1 MLIGGMD
8 TFLEM
13 FRGQPEI
20 SVATG
25 ETLLEQNSRTGRLFV
40 LIEGKVEVIKNNELV
55 AWISQPGDIIGDIS
69 ALLDTPHSTTVR
81 AVRDCRFY
89 VFDNAREFLEKHP
102 QVTIH
107 LCELLA
113 RRLVSVT
120 AYLAEIKQQFAGHD
134 HIGMID
140 EILEK
145 LLHRTPRPRVPGRRV
160 DPNETQGP
168 GDAI

>member
-1 MLIGGMD
+1 MEM
-8 TFLEM
+8 FLEK
-13 FRGQPEI
+13 FQGQPTL

-25 ETLLEQNSRTGRLFV
+25 ETLIEQNTRTGKLFV
-40 LIEGKVEVIKNNELV
+40 LIEGKVEVLKNGEVV

-81 AVRDCRFY
+81 AMRDCRFY
-89 VFDNAREFLEKHP
+89 VFDDARGFLEQNP
-102 QVTIH
+102 AVALH

-113 RRLVSVT
+113 QRLVSVT
-120 AYLAEIKQQFAGHD
+120 AYLAEIKHQFAGHD

-140 EILEK
+140 DILEK
-145 LLHRTPRPRVPGRRV
+145 LLHRTPRKRVPGKITEV
-160 DPNETQGP
+160 DNLAGP

>member
-1 MLIGGMD
+1 MEM
-8 TFLEM
+8 FLEK
-13 FRGQPEI
+13 FQGQPVR

-25 ETLLEQNSRTGRLFV
+25 ETLIEQNTRTGRLFV
-40 LIEGKVEVIKNNELV
+40 LIEGKMEVLKNGEVV

-81 AVRDCRFY
+81 AVRDSRFY
-89 VFDNAREFLEKHP
+89 VFDNARAFLEQNP
-102 QVTIH
+102 DVSLH

-113 RRLVSVT
+113 QRLVSVT
-120 AYLAEIKQQFAGHD
+120 AYLAEIKHQFAGHD

-140 EILEK
+140 DILEK
-145 LLHRTPRPRVPGRRV
+145 LLHRTPRKRVPGRPINIDEPAR
-160 DPNETQGP
+160 P